1 MLTVKQQRFVEAYNG
16 NATEAMIAA
25 GYSAKSAASNV
36 DKILKNTEIQ
46 AAIQNREK
54 ERNSAA
60 IATREERQTF
70 WTSVLR
76 DPETDLRDRLRA
88 SELLGK
94 SEGDFLERV
103 KDESEPGT
111 PNISVNFVSKELE
124 GVLNDPESRKLLS
137 ELYARSTAV

>member
-1 MLTVKQQRFVEAYNG
+1 MLTVRQQRFVEAYNG
-16 NATEAMIAA
+16 NATQAMIDA
-25 GYSAKSAASNV
+25 GFSKKSAASNV

-70 WTSVLR
+70 WTAIMR
-76 DPETDLRDRLRA
+76 DDEVDLRDRLRA

-94 SEGDFLERV
+94 SEGDFLE
-103 KDESEPGT
+103 KWLDMTPPT
-111 PNISVNFVSKELE
+111 PPNIIVSFVDAATYQK
-124 GVLNDPESRKLLS
+124 DD
-137 ELYARSTAV
+137 

>member
-54 ERNSAA
+54 
-60 IATREERQTF
+60 
-70 WTSVLR
+70 
-76 DPETDLRDRLRA
+76 
-88 SELLGK
+88 
-94 SEGDFLERV
+94 
-103 KDESEPGT
+103 
-111 PNISVNFVSKELE
+111 
-124 GVLNDPESRKLLS
+124 
-137 ELYARSTAV
+137 

>member
-1 MLTVKQQRFVEAYNG
+1 MEVNDMGLTTKQKRFVECFDG

-70 WTSVLR
+70 WTAILR
-76 DPETDLRDRLRA
+76 DPETELRDRLRA

-94 SEGDFLERV
+94 SEGDFLE
-103 KDESEPGT
+103 KWLDTT
-111 PNISVNFVSKELE
+111 PPTPPSIIVNFVDAQDRQPALE
-124 GVLNDPESRKLLS
+124 G
-137 ELYARSTAV
+137 

>member
-1 MLTVKQQRFVEAYNG
+1 MGLTTKQKRFIECFDG

-60 IATREERQTF
+60 IATREVRQRF

-76 DPETDLRDRLRA
+76 DPEEPMRDRLKA
-88 SELLGK
+88 SELLGR
-94 SEGDFLERV
+94 SEADFVEKVFDATPPLAPAIQVVFV
-103 KDESEPGT
+103 KADT
-111 PNISVNFVSKELE
+111 ALE
-124 GVLNDPESRKLLS
+124 G
-137 ELYARSTAV
+137 

>member
-1 MLTVKQQRFVEAYNG
+1 MGLTTKQKRFIQCYDG

-60 IATREERQTF
+60 IATREERQRF
-70 WTSVLR
+70 WTAIMR
-76 DPETDLRDRLRA
+76 DEEVDLRDRLRA
-88 SELLGK
+88 TELLGK
-94 SEGDFLERV
+94 SEGDFLEKMLDV
-103 KDESEPGT
+103 T
-111 PNISVNFVSKELE
+111 PVMPPSIEVFSIRA
-124 GVLNDPESRKLLS
+124 D
-137 ELYARSTAV
+137 TAVEG

>member
-1 MLTVKQQRFVEAYNG
+1 MTLTVKQQRFVEAYSG
-16 NATEAMIAA
+16 NATQAMIAA
-25 GYSAKSAASNV
+25 GYSERSAASNV

-76 DPETDLRDRLRA
+76 DPETELRDRLRA

-94 SEGDFLERV
+94 SEGDFLEKTLDV
-103 KDESEPGT
+103 TPVAP
-111 PNISVNFVSKELE
+111 PNIQVCFVDAATYQK
-124 GVLNDPESRKLLS
+124 DD
-137 ELYARSTAV
+137 

>member
-1 MLTVKQQRFVEAYNG
+1 MLTAKQQRFVSAYNG

-25 GYSAKSAASNV
+25 GYSKKSAASNV

-60 IATREERQTF
+60 IATREERQAF
-70 WTSVLR
+70 WTAIMR
-76 DPETDLRDRLRA
+76 DDEVDLRDRLRA

-94 SEGDFLERV
+94 SEGDFLE
-103 KDESEPGT
+103 KWLDTT
-111 PNISVNFVSKELE
+111 PPTPPSIEVVFIRA
-124 GVLNDPESRKLLS
+124 D
-137 ELYARSTAV
+137 TALDS